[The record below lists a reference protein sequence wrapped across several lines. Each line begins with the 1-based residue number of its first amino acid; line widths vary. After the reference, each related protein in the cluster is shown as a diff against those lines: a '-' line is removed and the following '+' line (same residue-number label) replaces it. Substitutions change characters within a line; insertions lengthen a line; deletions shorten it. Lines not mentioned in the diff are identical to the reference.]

1 MEDAMRNIF
10 FRVFIMLL
18 VVTAFSAGCSNS
30 SPSVKP
36 ATAEPDRISAE
47 EPVEAVAEVSA
58 IADASPTSES
68 GPPAVFSYVILEGLL
83 TVTSQR
89 YEEVLDMCNPF
100 PPGASGCM
108 DTYNPCPE
116 EGGGGGGGGGGDDVA
131 CLKMPDYCYKCKPD
145 FGATYFF
152 SLLDPERMYISP
164 STTRFFIDIDPKGY
178 ILRFDWGYS
187 FGGERPEQTEFT
199 SEPGS
204 FHTRWNLFNPNLE
217 GKTPGYIIVDGS
229 GISFNVTEIKFSD
242 EDSEFEVTDLKGSG
256 TWEIGHPLFGATG
269 SGTWAFDYPYFS
281 YTVNP

>member
-116 EGGGGGGGGGGDDVA
+116 EGGGGGGGGGDDVA
-131 CLKMPDYCYKCKPD
+131 CLKLPDYCYKCMPD
-145 FGATYFF
+145 YGATLFF
-152 SLLDPERMYISP
+152 SLFDPERVYISP
-164 STTRFFIDIDPKGY
+164 STTRFQIDVDPQGR
-178 ILRFDWGYS
+178 IIRFDWGNS
-187 FGGERPEQTEFT
+187 FSGFNPVQTDLT
-199 SEPGS
+199 SEPGG
-204 FHTRWNLFNPNLE
+204 FHTRWDLSNPNVT
-217 GKTPGYIIVDGS
+217 GKNPGYVIVDGID
-229 GISFNVTEIKFSD
+229 ISFNVILQDPDDPLSAI
-242 EDSEFEVTDLKGSG
+242 VLDLKGSG
-256 TWEIGHPLFGATG
+256 TWALGHPVFGDTG
-269 SGTWAFDYPYFS
+269 GGTWEFDKPDFYYFE
-281 YTVNP
+281 VIP